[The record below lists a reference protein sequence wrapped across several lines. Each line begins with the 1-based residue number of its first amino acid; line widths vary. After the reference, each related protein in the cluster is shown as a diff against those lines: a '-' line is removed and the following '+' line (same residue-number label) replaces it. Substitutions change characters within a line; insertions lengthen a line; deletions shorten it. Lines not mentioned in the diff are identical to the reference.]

1 VILVRGHNLSPE
13 RPFPHKLDF
22 RFALIE
28 PACWQAC
35 PCPLH
40 RAVTSG
46 TGVDILNLMP
56 AVSEYAM
63 MVPSGTGQMPIR
75 RFIKVEM
82 GSAEINRLNV
92 AYARALRMLDLVD
105 RDDPVTDIVA
115 EKVVEVGSSGAMDP
129 REIADRVALYFR
141 KTRHR
146 EDGGE

>member
-1 VILVRGHNLSPE
+1 
-13 RPFPHKLDF
+13 
-22 RFALIE
+22 
-28 PACWQAC
+28 
-35 PCPLH
+35 
-40 RAVTSG
+40 
-46 TGVDILNLMP
+46 MP

-82 GSAEINRLNV
+82 GSAEINRLNL

-115 EKVVEVGSSGAMDP
+115 EKVVEVGTSGAMDP
-129 REIADRVALYFR
+129 REIADTVALYFR